1 MSKDFNLMN
10 IEDITKLGTVTENSN
25 ERYTYNGISVPR
37 VTSIISKMIQ
47 EDSIIYWANSLGFK
61 HMGYRKT
68 LNQYADYGT
77 KVHKAIELFLK
88 NQTITFK
95 VPDNPFNAFTY
106 WWETINESNEVT
118 ILGQEHKMACKYY
131 GGTYDLLLKIG
142 NDIVLVDFKTSNHV
156 GYKYWLQLAAYTKIL
171 KEEENVNV
179 EAETEDSDF
188 DGSDFY
194 EEINDEVIEPEVI
207 EPEVIEHVTVNP
219 VVDTVG
225 NVTTTRSKGLYL
237 SPEVREAIAKRFT
250 VKFNEEMKKAVE
262 YDVREEIF
270 NIISAFC
277 DNKDVFVVN
286 MPFVTIR
293 NTGQIIGYH
302 GNRRLIADR
311 DSDVRIDYQKYE
323 LTKYGYMSDLEFTTI
338 VEKFLSN
345 LLSGNYVFINRK
357 YCGFDTAVTGELVL
371 KIAVASRKK
380 YLFKK

>member
-1 MSKDFNLMN
+1 MANVLNLALKKDVFDELTNFRTNEIPIKKNDWWKKRLMDLDTGRFKYFDVASVSSGSSDKFEYVIDH
-10 IEDITKLGTVTENSN
+10 IEDRGKNYVVVVVLPEI
-25 ERYTYNGISVPR
+25 
-37 VTSIISKMIQ
+37 
-47 EDSIIYWANSLGFK
+47 D
-61 HMGYRKT
+61 
-68 LNQYADYGT
+68 
-77 KVHKAIELFLK
+77 EL
-88 NQTITFK
+88 
-95 VPDNPFNAFTY
+95 
-106 WWETINESNEVT
+106 
-118 ILGQEHKMACKYY
+118 
-131 GGTYDLLLKIG
+131 
-142 NDIVLVDFKTSNHV
+142 
-156 GYKYWLQLAAYTKIL
+156 
-171 KEEENVNV
+171 EEENVNV

-194 EEINDEVIEPEVI
+194 EEIIDETIEPEVIDETIEPEVI
-207 EPEVIEHVTVNP
+207 ESEVIEPVIVNP

-225 NVTTTRSKGLYL
+225 NVTTTRAKGLYL
-237 SPEVREAIAKRFT
+237 SPEAREAIVKRFT
-250 VKFNEEMKKAVE
+250 VKFNEEMKKVVE
-262 YDVREEIF
+262 YDVKEEIF

>member
-1 MSKDFNLMN
+1 MANVLNLALKKDVFEGIMAKTTNEIPIKKNDWWKKRLMDLDTGRFKYFDIAIVSSGSSDKFEYVIDH
-10 IEDITKLGTVTENSN
+10 IEDRGKNYVVVVVLPEI
-25 ERYTYNGISVPR
+25 
-37 VTSIISKMIQ
+37 
-47 EDSIIYWANSLGFK
+47 D
-61 HMGYRKT
+61 
-68 LNQYADYGT
+68 
-77 KVHKAIELFLK
+77 EL
-88 NQTITFK
+88 
-95 VPDNPFNAFTY
+95 
-106 WWETINESNEVT
+106 
-118 ILGQEHKMACKYY
+118 
-131 GGTYDLLLKIG
+131 
-142 NDIVLVDFKTSNHV
+142 
-156 GYKYWLQLAAYTKIL
+156 
-171 KEEENVNV
+171 EEENVNV

-207 EPEVIEHVTVNP
+207 EPEVIEPEVIEHVTVNP
-219 VVDTVG
+219 VVVDTVG

-371 KIAVASRKK
+371 KIAVTSRKK

>member
-1 MSKDFNLMN
+1 MANVLNLALKKDVFEGIMAKTTNEIPIKKNDWWKKRLMDLDTGRFKYFDIAIVSSGSSDKFEYVIDH
-10 IEDITKLGTVTENSN
+10 IEDRGKNYVVVVVLPEI
-25 ERYTYNGISVPR
+25 
-37 VTSIISKMIQ
+37 
-47 EDSIIYWANSLGFK
+47 D
-61 HMGYRKT
+61 
-68 LNQYADYGT
+68 
-77 KVHKAIELFLK
+77 EL
-88 NQTITFK
+88 
-95 VPDNPFNAFTY
+95 
-106 WWETINESNEVT
+106 
-118 ILGQEHKMACKYY
+118 
-131 GGTYDLLLKIG
+131 
-142 NDIVLVDFKTSNHV
+142 
-156 GYKYWLQLAAYTKIL
+156 
-171 KEEENVNV
+171 EEENVNV

-219 VVDTVG
+219 VVVDTVG

-237 SPEVREAIAKRFT
+237 SPEVREAIAKRFN

-277 DNKDVFVVN
+277 DNKDMFVVN

-371 KIAVASRKK
+371 KIAVTSRKK

>member
-1 MSKDFNLMN
+1 MANVLNLALKKDVFDELTNFRTNEIPIKKNDWWKKRLMDLDTGRFKYFDVASVSSGSSDKFEYVIDH
-10 IEDITKLGTVTENSN
+10 IEDRGKNYVVVVVLPEI
-25 ERYTYNGISVPR
+25 
-37 VTSIISKMIQ
+37 
-47 EDSIIYWANSLGFK
+47 D
-61 HMGYRKT
+61 
-68 LNQYADYGT
+68 
-77 KVHKAIELFLK
+77 EL
-88 NQTITFK
+88 
-95 VPDNPFNAFTY
+95 
-106 WWETINESNEVT
+106 
-118 ILGQEHKMACKYY
+118 
-131 GGTYDLLLKIG
+131 
-142 NDIVLVDFKTSNHV
+142 
-156 GYKYWLQLAAYTKIL
+156 
-171 KEEENVNV
+171 EEENVNV

-219 VVDTVG
+219 VVVDTVG

-237 SPEVREAIAKRFT
+237 SPEVREAIVKRFT

>member
-1 MSKDFNLMN
+1 MANVLNLALKKDVFDELTNFRTNEIPIKKNDWWKKRLMDLDTGRFKYFDVASVSSGSSDKFEYVIDH
-10 IEDITKLGTVTENSN
+10 IEDRGKNYVVVVVLPEI
-25 ERYTYNGISVPR
+25 
-37 VTSIISKMIQ
+37 
-47 EDSIIYWANSLGFK
+47 D
-61 HMGYRKT
+61 
-68 LNQYADYGT
+68 
-77 KVHKAIELFLK
+77 EL
-88 NQTITFK
+88 
-95 VPDNPFNAFTY
+95 
-106 WWETINESNEVT
+106 
-118 ILGQEHKMACKYY
+118 
-131 GGTYDLLLKIG
+131 
-142 NDIVLVDFKTSNHV
+142 
-156 GYKYWLQLAAYTKIL
+156 
-171 KEEENVNV
+171 EEENVNV

-219 VVDTVG
+219 VVVDTVG

-371 KIAVASRKK
+371 KIAVTSRKK

>member
-1 MSKDFNLMN
+1 MANVLNLALKKDVFDELTNFRTNEIPIKKNDWWKKRLMDLDTGRFKYFDVASVSSGSSDKFEYVIDH
-10 IEDITKLGTVTENSN
+10 IEDRGKNYVVVVVLPEI
-25 ERYTYNGISVPR
+25 
-37 VTSIISKMIQ
+37 
-47 EDSIIYWANSLGFK
+47 D
-61 HMGYRKT
+61 
-68 LNQYADYGT
+68 
-77 KVHKAIELFLK
+77 EL
-88 NQTITFK
+88 
-95 VPDNPFNAFTY
+95 
-106 WWETINESNEVT
+106 E
-118 ILGQEHKMACKYY
+118 
-131 GGTYDLLLKIG
+131 
-142 NDIVLVDFKTSNHV
+142 
-156 GYKYWLQLAAYTKIL
+156 
-171 KEEENVNV
+171 EEENVNV

-194 EEINDEVIEPEVI
+194 EEINDEVIESEVIEQEVIEPEVIDEVI
-207 EPEVIEHVTVNP
+207 EPEVIEPVTVNP
-219 VVDTVG
+219 VVVDTVG
-225 NVTTTRSKGLYL
+225 NVTTTRAKGLYL
-237 SPEVREAIAKRFT
+237 SPEVREAIVKRFI
-250 VKFNEEMKKAVE
+250 VKFKEEMKKAVE

-345 LLSGNYVFINRK
+345 LLSGNYVFINKK

>member
-1 MSKDFNLMN
+1 MANVLNLALKKDVFEGIMAKTTNEIPIKKNDWWKKRLMDLDTGRFKYFNIAIVSSGSSDKFEYVIDH
-10 IEDITKLGTVTENSN
+10 IEDRGKNYVVVVVLPEI
-25 ERYTYNGISVPR
+25 
-37 VTSIISKMIQ
+37 
-47 EDSIIYWANSLGFK
+47 D
-61 HMGYRKT
+61 
-68 LNQYADYGT
+68 
-77 KVHKAIELFLK
+77 EL
-88 NQTITFK
+88 
-95 VPDNPFNAFTY
+95 
-106 WWETINESNEVT
+106 
-118 ILGQEHKMACKYY
+118 
-131 GGTYDLLLKIG
+131 
-142 NDIVLVDFKTSNHV
+142 
-156 GYKYWLQLAAYTKIL
+156 
-171 KEEENVNV
+171 EEENVNV

-194 EEINDEVIEPEVI
+194 EEINDETIEPEVI

-219 VVDTVG
+219 VVVDTVG

>member
-1 MSKDFNLMN
+1 MANVLNLALKKDVFDELTNFRTNEIPIKKNDWWKKRLMDLDTGRFKYFDVASVSSGSSDKFEYVIDH
-10 IEDITKLGTVTENSN
+10 IEDRGKNYVVVVVLPEI
-25 ERYTYNGISVPR
+25 
-37 VTSIISKMIQ
+37 
-47 EDSIIYWANSLGFK
+47 D
-61 HMGYRKT
+61 
-68 LNQYADYGT
+68 
-77 KVHKAIELFLK
+77 EL
-88 NQTITFK
+88 
-95 VPDNPFNAFTY
+95 
-106 WWETINESNEVT
+106 
-118 ILGQEHKMACKYY
+118 
-131 GGTYDLLLKIG
+131 
-142 NDIVLVDFKTSNHV
+142 
-156 GYKYWLQLAAYTKIL
+156 
-171 KEEENVNV
+171 EEENVNV

-219 VVDTVG
+219 VVVDTVG
-225 NVTTTRSKGLYL
+225 NVTTTRVKGLYL
-237 SPEVREAIAKRFT
+237 SPEAREAIVKRFT

-262 YDVREEIF
+262 YDVKEEIF

>member
-1 MSKDFNLMN
+1 MANVLNLALKKDVFDELTNFRTNEIPIKKNDWWKKRLMDLDTGRFKYFDVASVSSGSSDKFEYVIDH
-10 IEDITKLGTVTENSN
+10 IEDRGKNYVVVVVLPEI
-25 ERYTYNGISVPR
+25 
-37 VTSIISKMIQ
+37 
-47 EDSIIYWANSLGFK
+47 D
-61 HMGYRKT
+61 
-68 LNQYADYGT
+68 
-77 KVHKAIELFLK
+77 EL
-88 NQTITFK
+88 
-95 VPDNPFNAFTY
+95 
-106 WWETINESNEVT
+106 
-118 ILGQEHKMACKYY
+118 
-131 GGTYDLLLKIG
+131 
-142 NDIVLVDFKTSNHV
+142 
-156 GYKYWLQLAAYTKIL
+156 
-171 KEEENVNV
+171 EEENVNV
-179 EAETEDSDF
+179 EVETEDSDF

-219 VVDTVG
+219 VVVDTVG

>member
-1 MSKDFNLMN
+1 MANVLNLALKKDVFEGIMAKTTNEIPIKKNDWWKKRLMDLDTGRFKYFDVASVSSGSSDKFEYVIDH
-10 IEDITKLGTVTENSN
+10 IEDRGKNYVVVVVLPEI
-25 ERYTYNGISVPR
+25 
-37 VTSIISKMIQ
+37 
-47 EDSIIYWANSLGFK
+47 D
-61 HMGYRKT
+61 
-68 LNQYADYGT
+68 
-77 KVHKAIELFLK
+77 EL
-88 NQTITFK
+88 
-95 VPDNPFNAFTY
+95 
-106 WWETINESNEVT
+106 
-118 ILGQEHKMACKYY
+118 
-131 GGTYDLLLKIG
+131 
-142 NDIVLVDFKTSNHV
+142 
-156 GYKYWLQLAAYTKIL
+156 
-171 KEEENVNV
+171 EEENVNV

-219 VVDTVG
+219 VVVDTVG

-338 VEKFLSN
+338 MEKFLSN
-345 LLSGNYVFINRK
+345 PLSGNYVFINRK

>member
-1 MSKDFNLMN
+1 MANVLNLALKKDVFDELTNFRTNEIPIKKNDWWKKRLMDLDTGRFKYFDVASVSSGSSDKFEYVIDH
-10 IEDITKLGTVTENSN
+10 IEDRGKNYVVVVVLPEI
-25 ERYTYNGISVPR
+25 
-37 VTSIISKMIQ
+37 
-47 EDSIIYWANSLGFK
+47 D
-61 HMGYRKT
+61 
-68 LNQYADYGT
+68 
-77 KVHKAIELFLK
+77 EL
-88 NQTITFK
+88 
-95 VPDNPFNAFTY
+95 
-106 WWETINESNEVT
+106 
-118 ILGQEHKMACKYY
+118 
-131 GGTYDLLLKIG
+131 
-142 NDIVLVDFKTSNHV
+142 
-156 GYKYWLQLAAYTKIL
+156 
-171 KEEENVNV
+171 EEENVNV

-194 EEINDEVIEPEVI
+194 EEVIDETIEPEVI
-207 EPEVIEHVTVNP
+207 ESEVIEPVTVNP
-219 VVDTVG
+219 VVVDTVG
-225 NVTTTRSKGLYL
+225 NVTTTRAKGLYL
-237 SPEVREAIAKRFT
+237 SPEAREAIVKRFT

-262 YDVREEIF
+262 YDVKEEIF

>member
-1 MSKDFNLMN
+1 MANVLNLALKKDVFEGIMAKTTNEIPIKKNDWWKKRLMDLDTGRFKYFDIAIVSSGSSDKFEYVIDH
-10 IEDITKLGTVTENSN
+10 IEDRGKNYVVVVVLPETDGYE
-25 ERYTYNGISVPR
+25 
-37 VTSIISKMIQ
+37 
-47 EDSIIYWANSLGFK
+47 ED
-61 HMGYRKT
+61 
-68 LNQYADYGT
+68 
-77 KVHKAIELFLK
+77 
-88 NQTITFK
+88 
-95 VPDNPFNAFTY
+95 
-106 WWETINESNEVT
+106 
-118 ILGQEHKMACKYY
+118 
-131 GGTYDLLLKIG
+131 
-142 NDIVLVDFKTSNHV
+142 
-156 GYKYWLQLAAYTKIL
+156 
-171 KEEENVNV
+171 ENVSAEPEV
-179 EAETEDSDF
+179 ED
-188 DGSDFY
+188 SDFY

-371 KIAVASRKK
+371 KIAVTSRKK

>member
-1 MSKDFNLMN
+1 MANVLNLALKKDVFEGIMAKTTNEIPIKKNDWWKKRLMDLDTGRFKYFDIAIVSSGSSDKFEYVIDH
-10 IEDITKLGTVTENSN
+10 IEDRGKNYVVVVVLPEI
-25 ERYTYNGISVPR
+25 
-37 VTSIISKMIQ
+37 
-47 EDSIIYWANSLGFK
+47 D
-61 HMGYRKT
+61 
-68 LNQYADYGT
+68 
-77 KVHKAIELFLK
+77 EL
-88 NQTITFK
+88 
-95 VPDNPFNAFTY
+95 
-106 WWETINESNEVT
+106 E
-118 ILGQEHKMACKYY
+118 
-131 GGTYDLLLKIG
+131 
-142 NDIVLVDFKTSNHV
+142 
-156 GYKYWLQLAAYTKIL
+156 
-171 KEEENVNV
+171 EEENVNV

-219 VVDTVG
+219 VVVDTVG

-371 KIAVASRKK
+371 KIAVTSRKK

>member
-1 MSKDFNLMN
+1 MANVLNLALKKDVFEGIMAKTTNEIPIKKNDWWKKRLMDLDTGRFKYFDVASVSSGSSDKFEYVIDH
-10 IEDITKLGTVTENSN
+10 IEDRGKNYVVVVVLPEI
-25 ERYTYNGISVPR
+25 
-37 VTSIISKMIQ
+37 
-47 EDSIIYWANSLGFK
+47 D
-61 HMGYRKT
+61 
-68 LNQYADYGT
+68 
-77 KVHKAIELFLK
+77 EL
-88 NQTITFK
+88 
-95 VPDNPFNAFTY
+95 
-106 WWETINESNEVT
+106 
-118 ILGQEHKMACKYY
+118 
-131 GGTYDLLLKIG
+131 
-142 NDIVLVDFKTSNHV
+142 
-156 GYKYWLQLAAYTKIL
+156 
-171 KEEENVNV
+171 EEENVNV

-219 VVDTVG
+219 VVVDTVG

-338 VEKFLSN
+338 MEKFLSN

>member
-1 MSKDFNLMN
+1 MANVLNLALKKDVFDELTNFRTNEIPIKKNDWWKKRLMDLDTGRFKYFDIAIVSSGSSDKFEYVIDH
-10 IEDITKLGTVTENSN
+10 IEDRGKNYVVVVVLPEI
-25 ERYTYNGISVPR
+25 
-37 VTSIISKMIQ
+37 
-47 EDSIIYWANSLGFK
+47 D
-61 HMGYRKT
+61 
-68 LNQYADYGT
+68 
-77 KVHKAIELFLK
+77 EL
-88 NQTITFK
+88 
-95 VPDNPFNAFTY
+95 
-106 WWETINESNEVT
+106 
-118 ILGQEHKMACKYY
+118 
-131 GGTYDLLLKIG
+131 
-142 NDIVLVDFKTSNHV
+142 
-156 GYKYWLQLAAYTKIL
+156 
-171 KEEENVNV
+171 EEENVNV

-219 VVDTVG
+219 VVVDTVG

-311 DSDVRIDYQKYE
+311 DFDVRIDYQKYE

>member
-1 MSKDFNLMN
+1 MANVLNLALKKDVFEGIMAKTTNEIPIKKNDWWKKRLMDLDTGRFKYFDIAIVSSGSSDKFEYVIDH
-10 IEDITKLGTVTENSN
+10 IEDRGKNYVVVVVLPEI
-25 ERYTYNGISVPR
+25 
-37 VTSIISKMIQ
+37 
-47 EDSIIYWANSLGFK
+47 D
-61 HMGYRKT
+61 
-68 LNQYADYGT
+68 
-77 KVHKAIELFLK
+77 EL
-88 NQTITFK
+88 
-95 VPDNPFNAFTY
+95 
-106 WWETINESNEVT
+106 
-118 ILGQEHKMACKYY
+118 
-131 GGTYDLLLKIG
+131 
-142 NDIVLVDFKTSNHV
+142 
-156 GYKYWLQLAAYTKIL
+156 
-171 KEEENVNV
+171 EEENVNV

-194 EEINDEVIEPEVI
+194 EEINDETIEPEVI

-219 VVDTVG
+219 VVVDTVG

-262 YDVREEIF
+262 YDVKEEIF

>member
-1 MSKDFNLMN
+1 MANVLNLALKKDVLEDIMAKTTNEIPIKKNDWWKKRLMDLDTGRFKYFDIAIVSSGSSDKFEYVIDH
-10 IEDITKLGTVTENSN
+10 IEDRGKNYVVVVVLPEI
-25 ERYTYNGISVPR
+25 
-37 VTSIISKMIQ
+37 
-47 EDSIIYWANSLGFK
+47 D
-61 HMGYRKT
+61 
-68 LNQYADYGT
+68 
-77 KVHKAIELFLK
+77 EL
-88 NQTITFK
+88 
-95 VPDNPFNAFTY
+95 
-106 WWETINESNEVT
+106 
-118 ILGQEHKMACKYY
+118 
-131 GGTYDLLLKIG
+131 
-142 NDIVLVDFKTSNHV
+142 
-156 GYKYWLQLAAYTKIL
+156 
-171 KEEENVNV
+171 EEENVNV

-207 EPEVIEHVTVNP
+207 EPEVIEPEVIEHVTVNP
-219 VVDTVG
+219 VVVDTVG

-311 DSDVRIDYQKYE
+311 DFDVRIDYQKYE

>member
-1 MSKDFNLMN
+1 MANVLNLALKKDVFDELTNFRTNEIPIKKNDWWKKRLMDLDTGRFKYFDVASVSSGSSDKFEYVIDH
-10 IEDITKLGTVTENSN
+10 IEDRGKNYVVVVVLPEI
-25 ERYTYNGISVPR
+25 
-37 VTSIISKMIQ
+37 
-47 EDSIIYWANSLGFK
+47 D
-61 HMGYRKT
+61 
-68 LNQYADYGT
+68 
-77 KVHKAIELFLK
+77 EL
-88 NQTITFK
+88 
-95 VPDNPFNAFTY
+95 
-106 WWETINESNEVT
+106 
-118 ILGQEHKMACKYY
+118 
-131 GGTYDLLLKIG
+131 
-142 NDIVLVDFKTSNHV
+142 
-156 GYKYWLQLAAYTKIL
+156 
-171 KEEENVNV
+171 EEENVNV

-207 EPEVIEHVTVNP
+207 EPEVIESVTVNP
-219 VVDTVG
+219 VVVDTVG
-225 NVTTTRSKGLYL
+225 NVTTTRAKGLYL
-237 SPEVREAIAKRFT
+237 SPEAREAIVKRFT

-262 YDVREEIF
+262 YDVKEEIF

-302 GNRRLIADR
+302 GNLRLIADR

>member
-1 MSKDFNLMN
+1 MANVLNLALKKDVFEGIMAKTTNEIPIKKNDWWKKRLMDLDTGRFKYFDVASVSSGSSDKFEYVIDH
-10 IEDITKLGTVTENSN
+10 IEDRGKNYVVVVVLPEI
-25 ERYTYNGISVPR
+25 
-37 VTSIISKMIQ
+37 
-47 EDSIIYWANSLGFK
+47 D
-61 HMGYRKT
+61 
-68 LNQYADYGT
+68 
-77 KVHKAIELFLK
+77 EL
-88 NQTITFK
+88 
-95 VPDNPFNAFTY
+95 
-106 WWETINESNEVT
+106 
-118 ILGQEHKMACKYY
+118 
-131 GGTYDLLLKIG
+131 
-142 NDIVLVDFKTSNHV
+142 
-156 GYKYWLQLAAYTKIL
+156 
-171 KEEENVNV
+171 EEENVNV

-219 VVDTVG
+219 VVVDTVG

-338 VEKFLSN
+338 MEKFLSN

-371 KIAVASRKK
+371 KIAVTSRKK

>member
-1 MSKDFNLMN
+1 MANVLNLALKKDVFDELTNFRTNEIPIKKNDWWKKRLMDLDTGRFKYFDVASVSSGSSDKFEYVIDH
-10 IEDITKLGTVTENSN
+10 IEDRG
-25 ERYTYNGISVPR
+25 
-37 VTSIISKMIQ
+37 
-47 EDSIIYWANSLGFK
+47 
-61 HMGYRKT
+61 
-68 LNQYADYGT
+68 
-77 KVHKAIELFLK
+77 K
-88 NQTITFK
+88 NY
-95 VPDNPFNAFTY
+95 VVVVVLP
-106 WWETINESNEVT
+106 EINE
-118 ILGQEHKMACKYY
+118 L
-131 GGTYDLLLKIG
+131 
-142 NDIVLVDFKTSNHV
+142 
-156 GYKYWLQLAAYTKIL
+156 
-171 KEEENVNV
+171 EEENVNV

-219 VVDTVG
+219 VVVDTVG

>member
-1 MSKDFNLMN
+1 MANVLNLALKKDVFDELTNFRTNEIPIKKNDWWKKRLMDLDTGRFKYFDVASVSSGSSDKFEYVIDH
-10 IEDITKLGTVTENSN
+10 IEDRGKNYVVVVVLPEI
-25 ERYTYNGISVPR
+25 
-37 VTSIISKMIQ
+37 
-47 EDSIIYWANSLGFK
+47 D
-61 HMGYRKT
+61 
-68 LNQYADYGT
+68 
-77 KVHKAIELFLK
+77 EL
-88 NQTITFK
+88 
-95 VPDNPFNAFTY
+95 
-106 WWETINESNEVT
+106 
-118 ILGQEHKMACKYY
+118 
-131 GGTYDLLLKIG
+131 
-142 NDIVLVDFKTSNHV
+142 
-156 GYKYWLQLAAYTKIL
+156 
-171 KEEENVNV
+171 EEENVNV

-302 GNRRLIADR
+302 GNLRLIADR

>member
-1 MSKDFNLMN
+1 MANVLNLALKKDVFEGIMAKTTNEIPIKKNDWWKKRLMDLDTGRFKYFDVASVSSGSSDKFEYVIDH
-10 IEDITKLGTVTENSN
+10 IEDRGKNYVVVVVLPEI
-25 ERYTYNGISVPR
+25 
-37 VTSIISKMIQ
+37 
-47 EDSIIYWANSLGFK
+47 D
-61 HMGYRKT
+61 
-68 LNQYADYGT
+68 
-77 KVHKAIELFLK
+77 EL
-88 NQTITFK
+88 
-95 VPDNPFNAFTY
+95 
-106 WWETINESNEVT
+106 
-118 ILGQEHKMACKYY
+118 
-131 GGTYDLLLKIG
+131 
-142 NDIVLVDFKTSNHV
+142 
-156 GYKYWLQLAAYTKIL
+156 
-171 KEEENVNV
+171 EEENVNV

-194 EEINDEVIEPEVI
+194 EEVIDETIEPEVIESEVIEPEVI
-207 EPEVIEHVTVNP
+207 ESVTVNP
-219 VVDTVG
+219 VVVDTVG

-371 KIAVASRKK
+371 KIAVTSRKK

>member
-1 MSKDFNLMN
+1 MANVLNLALKKDVFEGIMAKTTNEIPIKKNDWWKKRLMDLDTGRFKYFDIAIVSSGSSEKFEYVIDH
-10 IEDITKLGTVTENSN
+10 IEDRGKNYVVVVVLPEI
-25 ERYTYNGISVPR
+25 
-37 VTSIISKMIQ
+37 
-47 EDSIIYWANSLGFK
+47 D
-61 HMGYRKT
+61 
-68 LNQYADYGT
+68 
-77 KVHKAIELFLK
+77 EL
-88 NQTITFK
+88 
-95 VPDNPFNAFTY
+95 
-106 WWETINESNEVT
+106 
-118 ILGQEHKMACKYY
+118 
-131 GGTYDLLLKIG
+131 
-142 NDIVLVDFKTSNHV
+142 
-156 GYKYWLQLAAYTKIL
+156 
-171 KEEENVNV
+171 EEENVNV

-219 VVDTVG
+219 VVVDTVG

-371 KIAVASRKK
+371 KIAVTSRKK

>member
-1 MSKDFNLMN
+1 MANVLNLALKKDVFEGIMAKTTNEIPIKKNDWWKKRLMDLDTGRFKYFDIAIVSSGSSDKFEYVIDH
-10 IEDITKLGTVTENSN
+10 IEDRGKNYVVVVVLPEI
-25 ERYTYNGISVPR
+25 
-37 VTSIISKMIQ
+37 
-47 EDSIIYWANSLGFK
+47 D
-61 HMGYRKT
+61 
-68 LNQYADYGT
+68 
-77 KVHKAIELFLK
+77 EL
-88 NQTITFK
+88 
-95 VPDNPFNAFTY
+95 
-106 WWETINESNEVT
+106 
-118 ILGQEHKMACKYY
+118 
-131 GGTYDLLLKIG
+131 
-142 NDIVLVDFKTSNHV
+142 
-156 GYKYWLQLAAYTKIL
+156 
-171 KEEENVNV
+171 EEENVNV

-194 EEINDEVIEPEVI
+194 EEINDETIEPEVI

-219 VVDTVG
+219 VVVDTVG

>member
-1 MSKDFNLMN
+1 MANVLNLALKKDVFEGIMAKTTNEIPIKKNDWWKKRLMDLDTGRFKYFDIAIVSSGSSDKFEYVIDH
-10 IEDITKLGTVTENSN
+10 IEDRGKNYVVVVVLPEI
-25 ERYTYNGISVPR
+25 
-37 VTSIISKMIQ
+37 
-47 EDSIIYWANSLGFK
+47 D
-61 HMGYRKT
+61 
-68 LNQYADYGT
+68 
-77 KVHKAIELFLK
+77 EL
-88 NQTITFK
+88 
-95 VPDNPFNAFTY
+95 
-106 WWETINESNEVT
+106 
-118 ILGQEHKMACKYY
+118 
-131 GGTYDLLLKIG
+131 
-142 NDIVLVDFKTSNHV
+142 
-156 GYKYWLQLAAYTKIL
+156 
-171 KEEENVNV
+171 EEENVNV

-194 EEINDEVIEPEVI
+194 EEINDETIEPEVI

-219 VVDTVG
+219 VVVDTVG

-371 KIAVASRKK
+371 KIAVTSRKK

>member
-1 MSKDFNLMN
+1 MANVLNLALKKDVFDELTNFRTNEIPIKKNDWWKKRLMDLDTGRFKYFDIAIVSSGSSDKFEYVIDH
-10 IEDITKLGTVTENSN
+10 IEDRGKNYVVVVVLPEI
-25 ERYTYNGISVPR
+25 
-37 VTSIISKMIQ
+37 
-47 EDSIIYWANSLGFK
+47 D
-61 HMGYRKT
+61 
-68 LNQYADYGT
+68 
-77 KVHKAIELFLK
+77 EL
-88 NQTITFK
+88 
-95 VPDNPFNAFTY
+95 
-106 WWETINESNEVT
+106 
-118 ILGQEHKMACKYY
+118 
-131 GGTYDLLLKIG
+131 
-142 NDIVLVDFKTSNHV
+142 
-156 GYKYWLQLAAYTKIL
+156 
-171 KEEENVNV
+171 EEENVNV

-219 VVDTVG
+219 VVVDTVG

>member
-1 MSKDFNLMN
+1 MANVLNLALKKDVFDELTNFRTNEIPIKKNDWWKKRLMDLDTGRFKYFDVASVSSGSSDKFEYVIDH
-10 IEDITKLGTVTENSN
+10 IEDRGKNYVVVVVLPEI
-25 ERYTYNGISVPR
+25 
-37 VTSIISKMIQ
+37 
-47 EDSIIYWANSLGFK
+47 D
-61 HMGYRKT
+61 
-68 LNQYADYGT
+68 
-77 KVHKAIELFLK
+77 EL
-88 NQTITFK
+88 
-95 VPDNPFNAFTY
+95 
-106 WWETINESNEVT
+106 
-118 ILGQEHKMACKYY
+118 
-131 GGTYDLLLKIG
+131 
-142 NDIVLVDFKTSNHV
+142 
-156 GYKYWLQLAAYTKIL
+156 
-171 KEEENVNV
+171 EEENVNV
-179 EAETEDSDF
+179 EAETEDSDL

-219 VVDTVG
+219 VVVDTVG

>member
-1 MSKDFNLMN
+1 MANVLNLALKKDVFDELTNFRTNEIPIKKNDWWKKRLMDLDTGRFKYFDVASVSSGSSDKFEYVIDH
-10 IEDITKLGTVTENSN
+10 IEDRGKNYVVVVVLPEI
-25 ERYTYNGISVPR
+25 
-37 VTSIISKMIQ
+37 
-47 EDSIIYWANSLGFK
+47 D
-61 HMGYRKT
+61 
-68 LNQYADYGT
+68 
-77 KVHKAIELFLK
+77 EL
-88 NQTITFK
+88 
-95 VPDNPFNAFTY
+95 
-106 WWETINESNEVT
+106 
-118 ILGQEHKMACKYY
+118 
-131 GGTYDLLLKIG
+131 
-142 NDIVLVDFKTSNHV
+142 
-156 GYKYWLQLAAYTKIL
+156 
-171 KEEENVNV
+171 EEENVNV
-179 EAETEDSDF
+179 EPETEDSDF

-207 EPEVIEHVTVNP
+207 DETIEPEVIESVIVNP
-219 VVDTVG
+219 VVVDTVG
-225 NVTTTRSKGLYL
+225 NVTTTRAKGLYL
-237 SPEVREAIAKRFT
+237 SPEAREAIVKRFT

-262 YDVREEIF
+262 YDVKEEIF

>member
-1 MSKDFNLMN
+1 MANVLNLALKKDVFEGIMAKTTNEIPIKKNDWWKKRLMDLDTGRFKYFDIAIVSSGSSDKFEYVIDH
-10 IEDITKLGTVTENSN
+10 IEDRG
-25 ERYTYNGISVPR
+25 
-37 VTSIISKMIQ
+37 
-47 EDSIIYWANSLGFK
+47 
-61 HMGYRKT
+61 
-68 LNQYADYGT
+68 
-77 KVHKAIELFLK
+77 K
-88 NQTITFK
+88 NY
-95 VPDNPFNAFTY
+95 VVVVVLP
-106 WWETINESNEVT
+106 EINE
-118 ILGQEHKMACKYY
+118 L
-131 GGTYDLLLKIG
+131 
-142 NDIVLVDFKTSNHV
+142 
-156 GYKYWLQLAAYTKIL
+156 
-171 KEEENVNV
+171 EEENVNV

-219 VVDTVG
+219 VVVDTVG

>member
-1 MSKDFNLMN
+1 MANVLNLALKKDVFDELTNFRTNEIPIKKNDWWKKRLMDLDTGRFKYFDVASVSSGSSDKFEYVIDH
-10 IEDITKLGTVTENSN
+10 IEDRGKNYVVVVVLPEI
-25 ERYTYNGISVPR
+25 
-37 VTSIISKMIQ
+37 
-47 EDSIIYWANSLGFK
+47 D
-61 HMGYRKT
+61 
-68 LNQYADYGT
+68 
-77 KVHKAIELFLK
+77 EL
-88 NQTITFK
+88 
-95 VPDNPFNAFTY
+95 
-106 WWETINESNEVT
+106 
-118 ILGQEHKMACKYY
+118 
-131 GGTYDLLLKIG
+131 
-142 NDIVLVDFKTSNHV
+142 
-156 GYKYWLQLAAYTKIL
+156 
-171 KEEENVNV
+171 EEENVNV

-194 EEINDEVIEPEVI
+194 EEVIDETIEPEVI

-219 VVDTVG
+219 VVVDTVG

-237 SPEVREAIAKRFT
+237 SPEAREAIVKRFT
-250 VKFNEEMKKAVE
+250 VKFNEEMKKVVE
-262 YDVREEIF
+262 YDVKEEIF

-323 LTKYGYMSDLEFTTI
+323 LTKYGYMSDPEFTTI

>member
-1 MSKDFNLMN
+1 MANVLNLALKKDVFEGIMAKTTNEIPIKKNDWWKKRLMDLDTGRFKYFDIAIVSSGSSDKFEYVIDH
-10 IEDITKLGTVTENSN
+10 IEDRGKNYVVVVVLPEI
-25 ERYTYNGISVPR
+25 
-37 VTSIISKMIQ
+37 
-47 EDSIIYWANSLGFK
+47 D
-61 HMGYRKT
+61 
-68 LNQYADYGT
+68 
-77 KVHKAIELFLK
+77 EL
-88 NQTITFK
+88 
-95 VPDNPFNAFTY
+95 
-106 WWETINESNEVT
+106 
-118 ILGQEHKMACKYY
+118 
-131 GGTYDLLLKIG
+131 
-142 NDIVLVDFKTSNHV
+142 
-156 GYKYWLQLAAYTKIL
+156 
-171 KEEENVNV
+171 EEENVNV

-219 VVDTVG
+219 VVVDTVG

-311 DSDVRIDYQKYE
+311 DSDVRINYQKYE

>member
-1 MSKDFNLMN
+1 MANVLNLALKKDVFDELTNFRTNEIPIKKNDWWKKRLMDLDTGRFKYFDVASVSSGSSDKFEYVIDH
-10 IEDITKLGTVTENSN
+10 IEDRGKNYVVVVVLPEI
-25 ERYTYNGISVPR
+25 
-37 VTSIISKMIQ
+37 
-47 EDSIIYWANSLGFK
+47 D
-61 HMGYRKT
+61 
-68 LNQYADYGT
+68 
-77 KVHKAIELFLK
+77 EL
-88 NQTITFK
+88 
-95 VPDNPFNAFTY
+95 
-106 WWETINESNEVT
+106 
-118 ILGQEHKMACKYY
+118 
-131 GGTYDLLLKIG
+131 
-142 NDIVLVDFKTSNHV
+142 
-156 GYKYWLQLAAYTKIL
+156 
-171 KEEENVNV
+171 EEENVNV

-194 EEINDEVIEPEVI
+194 EEINDETIEPEVIDETIEPEVI
-207 EPEVIEHVTVNP
+207 EPEVIESVTVNP
-219 VVDTVG
+219 VVVDTVG
-225 NVTTTRSKGLYL
+225 NVTTTRAKGLYL
-237 SPEVREAIAKRFT
+237 SPEAREAIVKRFT

-262 YDVREEIF
+262 YDVKEEIF

>member
-1 MSKDFNLMN
+1 MANVLNLALKKDVFEGIMAETTNEIPIKKNDWWKKRLMDLDTGRFKYFDIAIVSSGSSDKFEYVIDH
-10 IEDITKLGTVTENSN
+10 IEDRGKNYVVVVVLPEI
-25 ERYTYNGISVPR
+25 
-37 VTSIISKMIQ
+37 
-47 EDSIIYWANSLGFK
+47 D
-61 HMGYRKT
+61 
-68 LNQYADYGT
+68 
-77 KVHKAIELFLK
+77 EL
-88 NQTITFK
+88 
-95 VPDNPFNAFTY
+95 
-106 WWETINESNEVT
+106 
-118 ILGQEHKMACKYY
+118 
-131 GGTYDLLLKIG
+131 
-142 NDIVLVDFKTSNHV
+142 
-156 GYKYWLQLAAYTKIL
+156 
-171 KEEENVNV
+171 EEENVNV

-219 VVDTVG
+219 VVVDTVG